1 MAESP
6 KNKEQAAP
14 FAFVSGREALAEL
27 ENSAWEKAEEVY
39 AFMGGDWVSRNQF
52 THRILPGHSSIAQR
66 VVCEMISDGRFEVS
80 GDRRKIRKVTTA

>member
-6 KNKEQAAP
+6 ESTRQAAP
-14 FAFVSGREALAEL
+14 FAFVSGREALMEL
-27 ENSAWEKAEEVY
+27 EGSAWEKAEEVY
-39 AFMGGDWVSRNQF
+39 AFMGDDWVSRNQF

-80 GDRRKIRKVTTA
+80 GDRRKIRKVTAA

>member
-27 ENSAWEKAEEVY
+27 ESSAWEKAEEVY
-39 AFMGGDWVSRNQF
+39 AFMSDDWVSRNQF
-52 THRILPGHSSIAQR
+52 TH
-66 VVCEMISDGRFEVS
+66 
-80 GDRRKIRKVTTA
+80 